1 MTQAFDFNPAALEPG
16 CDDNPL
22 DQPQVYNPFHYA
34 YEITVSSAVG
44 TLAVT
49 VELAL
54 VEAGEFETVEFDWQ
68 DQHFSVPLF
77 PQIQDGLLPLETRDI
92 RVSTYQVGESP
103 YFIAPQIVRVKADEE
118 LLSREQAQQL
128 ITPQAL
134 FDGLYAYYNRVS
146 NDPRAP
152 QALKHVLG
160 DLLKQQPPTQSYD
173 EEGGGGWDEGEE
185 DEDYD

>member
-22 DQPQVYNPFHYA
+22 DQPQVYNPFYYA
-34 YEITVSSAVG
+34 YEIMVSSAVG
-44 TLAVT
+44 QLAVA

-54 VEAGEFETVEFDWQ
+54 AEAGEFETVEFDWQ
-68 DQHFSVPLF
+68 DKHFSVPLF
-77 PQIQDGLLPLETRDI
+77 PQIQDGLLPMETRDI
-92 RVSTYQVGESP
+92 RFSTYQVGESP
-103 YFIAPQIVRVKADEE
+103 YFIVPQVVRVRADEE

-134 FDGLYAYYNRVS
+134 FNGLFAYYNKVS

-152 QALKHVLG
+152 QALKYVLG
-160 DLLKQQPPTQSYD
+160 DLLQQQSPSQSYD
-173 EEGGGGWDEGEE
+173 GDGGGWDEGED
-185 DEDYD
+185 DEDYED